1 MTKKQQTA
9 KNATPNEAAPE
20 STSSASKP
28 TSESAAANPAPQP
41 DTTEQRIAELTADVQ
56 RVRADFENYRKR
68 TEAEVSAARQ
78 AGGDAMLLKLLP
90 VIDTLERAI
99 RHLPDDLRD
108 HAWAQG
114 VAGVT
119 KNLDKLLTNLEV
131 SKIDAAPGKEFDPSL
146 HYAIQADDDAEG
158 DTEVIA
164 EELQA
169 GYMRDGA
176 VLRHAMVKVT
186 RQ

>member
-1 MTKKQQTA
+1 MTKKQQPA
-9 KNATPNEAAPE
+9 NMVAQNVAPE
-20 STSSASKP
+20 P
-28 TSESAAANPAPQP
+28 TKATARTDVNK
-41 DTTEQRIAELTADVQ
+41 QRIAELTADVQ

-68 TEAEVSAARQ
+68 TEAEVAAARQ

-99 RHLPDDLRD
+99 RHLPDDLQD

-119 KNLDKLLTNLEV
+119 KNLDKVLATFEV
-131 SKIDAAPGKEFDPSL
+131 SKIDATPGKEFDPSL
-146 HYAIQADDDAEG
+146 HYAIQADEDAEG
-158 DTEVIA
+158 DAEVIA

-169 GYMRDGA
+169 GYMRSGS

-186 RQ
+186 RK

>member
-1 MTKKQQTA
+1 MTKKQQPVDAPVSPITPEPA
-9 KNATPNEAAPE
+9 KAT
-20 STSSASKP
+20 TK
-28 TSESAAANPAPQP
+28 T
-41 DTTEQRIAELTADVQ
+41 DTNEQRITELTADLQ

-68 TEAEVSAARQ
+68 TETEVAAARQ

-99 RHLPDDLRD
+99 RHLPDDLQD

-119 KNLDKLLTNLEV
+119 KNLDKVLATFEV
-131 SKIDAAPGKEFDPSL
+131 SKIDATPGKEFDPSL
-146 HYAIQADDDAEG
+146 HYAIQADEEAEG

-164 EELQA
+164 DELQA
-169 GYMRDGA
+169 GYMRGES

-186 RQ
+186 RK